1 MGCEDQVY
9 GKNLLTL
16 RVTTKMEAK
25 RLSET
30 MENFYK
36 YHKSW
41 RHIKLRTSLALPWE
55 DQTSQNTPE
64 F

>member
-1 MGCEDQVY
+1 MGSEDQVC

-16 RVTTKMEAK
+16 QVTTKMEAK

-36 YHKSW
+36 YKSW
-41 RHIKLRTSLALPWE
+41 RHIKLRTFLALPWE
-55 DQTSQNTPE
+55 DQTWQNTSE